1 MYALVDANNFYASAH
16 RSFDPALEG
25 KPIVVLS
32 NRDGNVIARSNE
44 AKALG
49 INMTQAFFDT
59 KELREQHDIVVFS
72 SAYELYGDTSAR
84 LMSVLTQFAPDV
96 EVYSIDEAFLWIEP
110 YRDTYPTY
118 QDLGTAIRE
127 KVDQWLRLPVC
138 VGFGPTKTLAKLA
151 NRLAKKNPELKGVC
165 VLDSRALIDEVLT
178 DFPVEDIW
186 GIGSRSAQK
195 LKRVGIETAAQL
207 RDVSD
212 EWIRQALTVNG
223 LRLVYELRGK
233 PCKLLVVSP
242 PPKKSIGTEPGFG
255 QVIPDLDILNDAL
268 TTHLSRVCEKL
279 RRQNSLC
286 GAITISLRTNK
297 FRKTPG
303 NNLPAKQYDNSITV
317 VLPHPTSS
325 TLELL
330 KYAESGL
337 KAIFRFGY
345 QYQKVGI
352 MLTDLVGADYRQ
364 VGVFTDGPDERLIRV
379 SAVMDKV
386 NQRYGHDKLR
396 LASQQYNP
404 EWPMKQTYLSKRYTT
419 RWEDILEAK

>member
-1 MYALVDANNFYASAH
+1 MYALVDGNNFYCSAH
-16 RSFDPALEG
+16 RSFDPTLEG

-32 NRDGNVIARSNE
+32 NRDGNIVARSNE

-49 INMTQAFFDT
+49 IKMTQAFFET
-59 KELREQHDIVVFS
+59 RELREQHDIVVFS

-96 EVYSIDEAFLWIEP
+96 EVYSIDEAFLWIEE
-110 YRDTYPTY
+110 YMGTYPTY
-118 QDLGTAIRE
+118 QDLGTAIRQ

-151 NRLAKKNPELKGVC
+151 NRLAKKNSEFNGVC
-165 VLDSRALIDEVLT
+165 VLDSQALIDEVLT
-178 DFPVEDIW
+178 DFPVEDLW
-186 GIGSRSAQK
+186 GIGSRSATK
-195 LKRVGIETAAQL
+195 LNRVGIKTAAQL
-207 RDVSD
+207 RDVND
-212 EWIRQALTVNG
+212 EWIKQTLTVNG
-223 LRLVYELRGK
+223 LRLVHELRGK
-233 PCKLLVVSP
+233 PCKLLEVSP
-242 PPKKSIGTEPGFG
+242 PPKKSICTEPGFNK
-255 QVIPDLDILNDAL
+255 VIPDLDIINDAL
-268 TTHLSRVCEKL
+268 TTHLARVCEKL

-303 NNLPAKQYDNSITV
+303 NKLPAKQYHNSITL

-330 KYAESGL
+330 RYAESGL
-337 KAIFRFGY
+337 KAIFKFGY
-345 QYQKVGI
+345 NYQKVGI

-364 VGVFTDGPDERLIRV
+364 VGVFTEGPAERLINL

-386 NQRYGHDKLR
+386 NKRYGHDKLR
-396 LASQQYNP
+396 LASQHYNP
-404 EWPMKQTYLSKRYTT
+404 EWPMKPKYLSKRYTT